1 MFPRGSRKRGKTMA
15 TETQTEKIMRLLKC
29 TKEEAEDVIATDKM
43 IDRGERSPYDLDPEK
58 EKEIIK
64 AFVNT
69 KTKKAPTVY
78 KFDKR
83 ERKPNATKGSII
95 SELAK
100 FLENDSENAV
110 SNLNITNAERVIAFS
125 IGDDNFELTLTQ
137 KRKPKA

>member
-1 MFPRGSRKRGKTMA
+1 MA

-43 IDRGERSPYDLDPEK
+43 IDRGERTPYDLDPDK

-110 SNLNITNAERVIAFS
+110 SNLSITNAERIIAFS

>member
-1 MFPRGSRKRGKTMA
+1 MA

-43 IDRGERSPYDLDPEK
+43 IDRGERTPYDLDPEK

-95 SELAK
+95 AELTK
-100 FLENDSENAV
+100 FLENESENAV
-110 SNLNITNAERVIAFS
+110 ANLNIVNAERIIAFS

>member
-1 MFPRGSRKRGKTMA
+1 MA

-43 IDRGERSPYDLDPEK
+43 IDRGERTPYDLDPEK

-64 AFVNT
+64 AFVNA

-95 SELAK
+95 SELAN

-110 SNLNITNAERVIAFS
+110 SNLSITNAERIIAFS

>member
-1 MFPRGSRKRGKTMA
+1 MA

-43 IDRGERSPYDLDPEK
+43 IDRGERTPYDLDPDK

-110 SNLNITNAERVIAFS
+110 SNLNITNAERIIAFS

>member
-1 MFPRGSRKRGKTMA
+1 MA

-43 IDRGERSPYDLDPEK
+43 IDRGERTPYDLDPEK

-95 SELAK
+95 AELAK
-100 FLENDSENAV
+100 FLESESENAV
-110 SNLNITNAERVIAFS
+110 ANLNIVNAERIIAFS

>member
-1 MFPRGSRKRGKTMA
+1 MA

-43 IDRGERSPYDLDPEK
+43 IDRGERTPYDLDPEK

-110 SNLNITNAERVIAFS
+110 SSLSITNAERIIAFS

-137 KRKPKA
+137 KRKPRA

>member
-1 MFPRGSRKRGKTMA
+1 MA

-43 IDRGERSPYDLDPEK
+43 IDRGERTPYDLDPEK

-110 SNLNITNAERVIAFS
+110 SNLSITNAERIIAFS

>member
-1 MFPRGSRKRGKTMA
+1 MA

-29 TKEEAEDVIATDKM
+29 TKEEAEDVIAMDKM
-43 IDRGERSPYDLDPEK
+43 TDRGERTPYDLDPEK

-110 SNLNITNAERVIAFS
+110 SSLSITNAERIIAFS

-137 KRKPKA
+137 KRKPRA

>member
-1 MFPRGSRKRGKTMA
+1 MA

-43 IDRGERSPYDLDPEK
+43 IDRGERTPYDLEPEK

-95 SELAK
+95 AELAN
-100 FLENDSENAV
+100 FLENNSENAV
-110 SNLNITNAERVIAFS
+110 SNLNIINAERIISFS

>member
-1 MFPRGSRKRGKTMA
+1 MA

-43 IDRGERSPYDLDPEK
+43 IDRGERTPYDLDPEK

-95 SELAK
+95 TELAK
-100 FLENDSENAV
+100 FLENESENAV
-110 SNLNITNAERVIAFS
+110 SNLNIVNAERIIAFS